1 MLIRSLSSVPSS
13 YHHHHQYHH
22 HQYYPHHP
30 HHHHHYNCSIDI
42 TLQVTAVEGES
53 IEPINVLSNKSI
65 NISNTTTINNDNYSK
80 NKRGG
85 ETNTTNSSI
94 INLKTAIIATPVI
107 ASNSDIASTTTTA
120 TAATTTTVTTNI
132 ATTTATN
139 TNASATASA
148 IKIYF
153 SIRIDLSKLVPIN
166 RLILDG
172 KCALPTNLIFITID
186 GNLYTIDT
194 IYNLLYNKYA
204 LLTIV
209 SNVHSWTNSN
219 YFTYID
225 DDDDRNQ
232 EQQYHNNDN
241 SSNSINYNDDD
252 DDDEDG
258 IESDGK
264 SITAAVFTS
273 TSTSAVITKKDIS
286 RTWDQMTKLKLKIM
300 KEAKLNELE
309 MVSYILFLIIIIIIT
324 CKCDDKMEFIVVS
337 SMIRC

>member
-1 MLIRSLSSVPSS
+1 M
-13 YHHHHQYHH
+13 
-22 HQYYPHHP
+22 
-30 HHHHHYNCSIDI
+30 
-42 TLQVTAVEGES
+42 TAVEGES
-53 IEPINVLSNKSI
+53 IEPINVLSNKTI

-120 TAATTTTVTTNI
+120 TAATTTTTTTTVTTNI

-232 EQQYHNNDN
+232 DQQYHNNDN
-241 SSNSINYNDDD
+241 SSNSINYNDDDD

-273 TSTSAVITKKDIS
+273 ISTSAVITKKDIS
-286 RTWDQMTKLKLKIM
+286 RTWDQMTKLKLKII

-309 MVSYILFLIIIIIIT
+309 MVSYILFLMIIIIIIT

>member
-1 MLIRSLSSVPSS
+1 
-13 YHHHHQYHH
+13 
-22 HQYYPHHP
+22 
-30 HHHHHYNCSIDI
+30 
-42 TLQVTAVEGES
+42 VTAVEGES
-53 IEPINVLSNKSI
+53 IEPINVLSNKHI
-65 NISNTTTINNDNYSK
+65 NISNTTTINNDNNSK

-94 INLKTAIIATPVI
+94 INFKKTAIIATPVI
-107 ASNSDIASTTTTA
+107 ATNSTIASTTTYTTTTIA
-120 TAATTTTVTTNI
+120 SATTYTTTTTATTVTTNI
-132 ATTTATN
+132 AATTATN

-232 EQQYHNNDN
+232 DQQYHNNDN
-241 SSNSINYNDDD
+241 SSNSINYNDNDD
-252 DDDEDG
+252 DDEDEEDEDG

-264 SITAAVFTS
+264 SITTAVVTS
-273 TSTSAVITKKDIS
+273 TSTSVVVTKKDIS
-286 RTWDQMTKLKLKIM
+286 RTWDQMTKLKLKII

-309 MVSYILFLIIIIIIT
+309 MVSYIVFLIIIMIMLMIIT
-324 CKCDDKMEFIVVS
+324 CKCDDKMELIVVS
-337 SMIRC
+337 STIRC

>member
-1 MLIRSLSSVPSS
+1 M
-13 YHHHHQYHH
+13 
-22 HQYYPHHP
+22 
-30 HHHHHYNCSIDI
+30 
-42 TLQVTAVEGES
+42 TAVEGES
-53 IEPINVLSNKSI
+53 IEPINVLSNKHI
-65 NISNTTTINNDNYSK
+65 NISNTTTINNDNNSK

-85 ETNTTNSSI
+85 ETNATNSSI
-94 INLKTAIIATPVI
+94 INLKAAIIATPII
-107 ASNSDIASTTTTA
+107 ATNSTIASTTAYTTTTTA
-120 TAATTTTVTTNI
+120 TTVTTNI

-172 KCALPTNLIFITID
+172 KCALPINLIFITID

-232 EQQYHNNDN
+232 DQQYHNNDN
-241 SSNSINYNDDD
+241 SSSNSINYNDNDD
-252 DDDEDG
+252 DDDEEEEEEDG

-264 SITAAVFTS
+264 SITTAVVTS
-273 TSTSAVITKKDIS
+273 TSTSSSTSVVVTKKDIS
-286 RTWDQMTKLKLKIM
+286 RTWDQMTKLKLKII

-309 MVSYILFLIIIIIIT
+309 MVSYI
-324 CKCDDKMEFIVVS
+324 
-337 SMIRC
+337 